1 MQCRECH
8 AELPQGAR
16 RCPQC
21 GRPVLHEKIWNN
33 KRLRALLIGITI
45 VLIAVGAGFAVVASQ
60 DAAVNSRV
68 KDAICNFQF
77 DTAETLRGDVKLF
90 PAGDNSLRTEIIRT
104 GRLYQ
109 AGQYTQALMYLDDL
123 RETYTDA
130 GLAAYSGVLDT
141 IEAKSLPQIYA
152 AASEAYSAQDYQTA
166 LADYTVLAARNYSD
180 SDKRLFLTNA
190 HLCDSLGQLALTS
203 GMTNAQ
209 AAQKL
214 MEEYATLNDATT
226 RREEWMAVQAI
237 VTGTIPIVGEGVNE
251 TIDFGL
257 TNKKTLTGDN
267 KWGGTKADI
276 LGNLGDW
283 TDAVLHGGFA
293 NVDTIIMGKT
303 AKAKFFAD
311 ANVQKML
318 DNRRMNLGEIA
329 PRDLPNGVKY
339 LGHLNDPSLDMYV
352 YGEVYYDDWTNPDA
366 PETKPLIPD
375 NMIILISSRPNYM
388 MAYGACTYIEDASG
402 LWVTSQTSR
411 VLRSYVE
418 HHPDRRMVELQA
430 HPLPIPDKV
439 DSWLVATVC

>member
-1 MQCRECH
+1 MTR
-8 AELPQGAR
+8 LPG
-16 RCPQC
+16 
-21 GRPVLHEKIWNN
+21 E
-33 KRLRALLIGITI
+33 
-45 VLIAVGAGFAVVASQ
+45 
-60 DAAVNSRV
+60 D
-68 KDAICNFQF
+68 
-77 DTAETLRGDVKLF
+77 
-90 PAGDNSLRTEIIRT
+90 
-104 GRLYQ
+104 LY
-109 AGQYTQALMYLDDL
+109 
-123 RETYTDA
+123 
-130 GLAAYSGVLDT
+130 
-141 IEAKSLPQIYA
+141 
-152 AASEAYSAQDYQTA
+152 
-166 LADYTVLAARNYSD
+166 
-180 SDKRLFLTNA
+180 
-190 HLCDSLGQLALTS
+190 S
-203 GMTNAQ
+203 GMTPAQ
-209 AAQKL
+209 RAAQKL

-352 YGEVYYDDWTNPDA
+352 YGEVYYDDWTKPDA

>member
-1 MQCRECH
+1 M
-8 AELPQGAR
+8 
-16 RCPQC
+16 
-21 GRPVLHEKIWNN
+21 
-33 KRLRALLIGITI
+33 
-45 VLIAVGAGFAVVASQ
+45 
-60 DAAVNSRV
+60 
-68 KDAICNFQF
+68 
-77 DTAETLRGDVKLF
+77 
-90 PAGDNSLRTEIIRT
+90 
-104 GRLYQ
+104 
-109 AGQYTQALMYLDDL
+109 
-123 RETYTDA
+123 
-130 GLAAYSGVLDT
+130 
-141 IEAKSLPQIYA
+141 
-152 AASEAYSAQDYQTA
+152 
-166 LADYTVLAARNYSD
+166 
-180 SDKRLFLTNA
+180 
-190 HLCDSLGQLALTS
+190 
-203 GMTNAQ
+203 
-209 AAQKL
+209 
-214 MEEYATLNDATT
+214 
-226 RREEWMAVQAI
+226 
-237 VTGTIPIVGEGVNE
+237 
-251 TIDFGL
+251 
-257 TNKKTLTGDN
+257 
-267 KWGGTKADI
+267 
-276 LGNLGDW
+276 
-283 TDAVLHGGFA
+283 LHGGFA

>member
-1 MQCRECH
+1 MAYMHEYAKPFFFEGGEH
-8 AELPQGAR
+8 AVLLTHGFTGTPATVRSGSYAGVLEELVPGVEITAQA
-16 RCPQC
+16 CPLFVPLVEN
-21 GRPVLHEKIWNN
+21 GYVEPDNEVTTL
-33 KRLRALLIGITI
+33 
-45 VLIAVGAGFAVVASQ
+45 VAHQ
-60 DAAVNSRV
+60 YLDRV
-68 KDAICNFQF
+68 K
-77 DTAETLRGDVKLF
+77 
-90 PAGDNSLRTEIIRT
+90 
-104 GRLYQ
+104 
-109 AGQYTQALMYLDDL
+109 
-123 RETYTDA
+123 
-130 GLAAYSGVLDT
+130 AA
-141 IEAKSLPQIYA
+141 
-152 AASEAYSAQDYQTA
+152 
-166 LADYTVLAARNYSD
+166 
-180 SDKRLFLTNA
+180 
-190 HLCDSLGQLALTS
+190 H
-203 GMTNAQ
+203 
-209 AAQKL
+209 
-214 MEEYATLNDATT
+214 
-226 RREEWMAVQAI
+226 
-237 VTGTIPIVGEGVNE
+237 
-251 TIDFGL
+251 
-257 TNKKTLTGDN
+257 
-267 KWGGTKADI
+267 
-276 LGNLGDW
+276 
-283 TDAVLHGGFA
+283 
-293 NVDTIIMGKT
+293 VDTLIMGKT

>member
-77 DTAETLRGDVKLF
+77 DTAETLRRDVKLF
-90 PAGDNSLRTEIIRT
+90 PAGDNDLRTEIIRT

-152 AASEAYSAQDYQTA
+152 AAAEAYSAQDYQTA
-166 LADYTVLAARNYSD
+166 LADYTVLAARKYSD

-190 HLCDSLGQLALTS
+190 
-203 GMTNAQ
+203 Q

-214 MEEYATLNDATT
+214 MELIGFSDTNQVIMRDDSYA
-226 RREEWMAVQAI
+226 QA
-237 VTGTIPIVGEGVNE
+237 
-251 TIDFGL
+251 F
-257 TNKKTLTGDN
+257 LTGSWSSDAGELTVADDGTVTCSLPGLSGKECTLRDN
-267 KWGGTKADI
+267 AIYAGTDE
-276 LGNLGDW
+276 
-283 TDAVLHGGFA
+283 DAVAFYRFSVLS
-293 NVDTIIMGKT
+293 DRMMI
-303 AKAKFFAD
+303 AD
-311 ANVQKML
+311 AVG
-318 DNRRMNLGEIA
+318 DGR
-329 PRDLPNGVKY
+329 
-339 LGHLNDPSLDMYV
+339 
-352 YGEVYYDDWTNPDA
+352 
-366 PETKPLIPD
+366 
-375 NMIILISSRPNYM
+375 
-388 MAYGACTYIEDASG
+388 AYTMFR
-402 LWVTSQTSR
+402 Q
-411 VLRSYVE
+411 
-418 HHPDRRMVELQA
+418 
-430 HPLPIPDKV
+430 
-439 DSWLVATVC
+439 